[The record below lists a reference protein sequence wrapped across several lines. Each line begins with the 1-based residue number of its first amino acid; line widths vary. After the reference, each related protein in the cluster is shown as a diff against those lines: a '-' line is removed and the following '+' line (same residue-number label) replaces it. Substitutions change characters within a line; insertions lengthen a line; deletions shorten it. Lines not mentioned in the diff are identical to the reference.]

1 MRIVAFGI
9 HPDDV
14 ELGCGGTVVLAAGQG
29 HQVTVVD
36 LSEGRA
42 SSNGTPEERAAEAR
56 AAAVVMGVGERINL
70 GLPDTRIAS
79 EDAGQTA
86 AVVACLRGIRPHL
99 VLTSSSDDPHPDHAS
114 GGRLIERALYLS
126 GIHGYEPARDAW
138 SVARVLVYAGRQ
150 EFEPH
155 IVVDVTATQA
165 TKIRAIQAHASQFIC
180 GEGRKPTPLN
190 AAGFIDVIEARSR
203 IAGRMINVLFGEGFR
218 TTKPIAVNDVGVL
231 GGRKPED

>member
-99 VLTSSSDDPHPDHAS
+99 VLTSSSDDPLA
-114 GGRLIERALYLS
+114 
-126 GIHGYEPARDAW
+126 
-138 SVARVLVYAGRQ
+138 
-150 EFEPH
+150 
-155 IVVDVTATQA
+155 
-165 TKIRAIQAHASQFIC
+165 
-180 GEGRKPTPLN
+180 
-190 AAGFIDVIEARSR
+190 EAR
-203 IAGRMINVLFGEGFR
+203 FR
-218 TTKPIAVNDVGVL
+218 GVL
-231 GGRKPED
+231 EVDGNIDWYSVGSVSGTAGKK